1 MPGLQERARRIQGW
15 AWRPKSCNIP
25 HLDGAELDRLLAGG
39 HEVLYAGDS
48 TTQHAFYDLASC
60 RLGADVVD
68 DAATLRA
75 AAAQQAGFADLEAPG
90 WKGSVVVLKSGGR
103 VRLARHDFLAN
114 KAGHTEVDFSPVPI
128 PDKGRDLYWARLA
141 RAGEVSAGDYIV
153 FNTGAHGYMPWLEQL
168 VRGIGAWLAAHDF
181 RGTVVYRSNYAGTPD
196 CQNVTM
202 PASATEWARDY
213 GPGGNGGVARNT
225 KKKTAKKRLWYD
237 WSTFD
242 SKDLVWAR
250 VGPKVFPRFKYL
262 DVYTPTTLRTD
273 AHIGSVASKTKPDCL
288 HTCVPGGPVELW
300 TDMLG
305 LVLRDPN
312 YDGTR
317 VH

>member
-1 MPGLQERARRIQGW
+1 
-15 AWRPKSCNIP
+15 
-25 HLDGAELDRLLAGG
+25 
-39 HEVLYAGDS
+39 
-48 TTQHAFYDLASC
+48 
-60 RLGADVVD
+60 VD
-68 DAATLRA
+68 NAATLRA
-75 AAAQQAGFADLEAPG
+75 TAAQQAGFADLEEAPG
-90 WKGSVVVLKSGGR
+90 YKGSVVVLKSGGR

-196 CQNVTM
+196 CQNVTT

-213 GPGGNGGVARNT
+213 GPGGNGGVRAQYEEENDEKEVVVRSTVKTWCVRGWDPRSSRASSTSTSTHPPRCGRMRTLARSR
-225 KKKTAKKRLWYD
+225 AK
-237 WSTFD
+237 
-242 SKDLVWAR
+242 
-250 VGPKVFPRFKYL
+250 
-262 DVYTPTTLRTD
+262 PT
-273 AHIGSVASKTKPDCL
+273 PDCL

-312 YDGTR
+312 YNGTR
-317 VH
+317 VM